1 MFDRLRQ
8 IKSPEPPAWALTEV
22 APWLG
27 TSARAEWAPLAVG
40 RRRRLVRSV
49 VVRTVQL
56 SAQFRVSDLDRVLRK
71 QQGIAESSSSP
82 LMFLCW
88 PEAAGPSSAA
98 EQWTTQ
104 VPAETLLM
112 LPAAMD
118 TPPPLIL
125 HDEELRGLTRWV
137 QSLPA

>member
-8 IKSPEPPAWALTEV
+8 TKSPEPPAWALTDVE
-22 APWLG
+22 PWVG
-27 TSARAEWAPLAVG
+27 PSARAEWAPLAVG
-40 RRRRLVRSV
+40 RRQRLVRSV
-49 VVRTVQL
+49 IVRTQQS

-71 QQGIAESSSSP
+71 QQGVAESSSSP

-88 PEAAGPSSAA
+88 PEAASPSSAA
-98 EQWTTQ
+98 EEWTTE
-104 VPAETLLM
+104 VPDGTLLM

-118 TPPPLIL
+118 SPPLL
-125 HDEELRGLTRWV
+125 ALNDEELLSLTRWV